1 MGSMQIKLYTLIVGI
16 SNKILFQSWFVLGLL
31 NGKDIDK
38 MILRVPT
45 LVQRLGGQAQDG
57 SKDPRCKSNQ
67 EDTKATRNPL
77 PPTTSHN

>member
-1 MGSMQIKLYTLIVGI
+1 MRRQSAMGSMQIKLYTLIVGI

-45 LVQRLGGQAQDG
+45 
-57 SKDPRCKSNQ
+57 
-67 EDTKATRNPL
+67 
-77 PPTTSHN
+77 